1 MNEEL
6 LIQLLEPFQ
15 IERFIKQMEL
25 LSIEEKRSV
34 ATDLKQQFRI
44 FYEFNDSDI
53 EEFELNGLSFMG
65 RMVKNQP
72 IYKALFN
79 YLDSKGW
86 KVSFTQDPKFNHP
99 DIYSTHLQQIQEGED
114 YEIYLFEAHKYYRD
128 SLIPLTEEY
137 LKKSN
142 DPEEI
147 KKYYLS
153 KLEKPI
159 KQIEPLKW
167 NGSKRQFAALL
178 YELIEDPKGKG
189 RLLGEGR
196 ETEKNYAEIL
206 KHFVFK
212 DKKTGEYKPET
223 GTRMTKYVSD
233 IRLGYGSEGSEE
245 EYEWIRDID

>member
-15 IERFIKQMEL
+15 TERFIKQMEL

-34 ATDLKQQFRI
+34 AIDLKQQFRI

-53 EEFELNGLSFMG
+53 EEFELNGFSFIG
-65 RMVKNQP
+65 RMAKNQP

-79 YLDSKGW
+79 FLDSKGW
-86 KVSFTQDPKFNHP
+86 KVSFIQDPKFNNP
-99 DIYSTHLQQIQEGED
+99 DIYSTNLQQIQEGED

-153 KLEKPI
+153 HENTTKNTKTI
-159 KQIEPLKW
+159 IPLLW
-167 NGSKRQFAALL
+167 
-178 YELIEDPKGKG
+178 
-189 RLLGEGR
+189 EG
-196 ETEKNYAEIL
+196 
-206 KHFVFK
+206 
-212 DKKTGEYKPET
+212 KKTDLYFILHLLVNYGYLKDDRKNFANHFSWKDRP
-223 GTRMTKYVSD
+223 VSEKE
-233 IRLGYGSEGSEE
+233 LSEGISKIANPGSSDSKGSQKMAQLKTEFVQRE
-245 EYEWIRDID
+245 FPDLD